1 MPRVFDD
8 WRRESWRPSP
18 KLIRQVVE
26 TTLILLLAL
35 QAARLTWLLATPAGP
50 MGDATQYASAGPARA
65 VDLTILQRFDPFFRV
80 EPSQAL
86 AAGPAPTEGGLS
98 LFGVRTNGRGGGSAI
113 LGTADGAQALY
124 ALGDDVGNGMVLRA
138 VAADHVIL
146 TRGGSRI
153 RLEFSSGSSLP
164 PPPPPPPMGAV
175 LAPASAPVA
184 QAPSQ
189 GLGPSQFLS
198 AAALSPVMADG
209 RVTGYRVM
217 ARGRG
222 EALAR
227 AGLQDGDVLLAVD
240 GSNLN
245 PERLSELPDLL
256 AKAADVEVRFARNG
270 QPMTTRLRTAPQ

>member
-50 MGDATQYASAGPARA
+50 MGDATQYANAGPARA

-80 EPSQAL
+80 EPSQTL
-86 AAGPAPTEGGLS
+86 ASGPAPAEGGLS

-124 ALGDDVGNGMVLRA
+124 SLGEDVGNGMVLRA

-146 TRGGSRI
+146 ARGGART

-175 LAPASAPVA
+175 LAPASAPA
-184 QAPSQ
+184 QASSQ
-189 GLGPSQFLS
+189 GLGPNQFLS
-198 AAALSPVMADG
+198 AAALSPVMVDG
-209 RVTGYRVM
+209 QVTGYRVM

-240 GSNLN
+240 GSNLS

>member
-8 WRRESWRPSP
+8 WRRETWRPSA
-18 KLIRQVVE
+18 KLVRQMVE
-26 TTLILLLAL
+26 TTLVLLLAL

-50 MGDATQYASAGPARA
+50 IGKAAAHAGAGPARA
-65 VDLTILQRFDPFFRV
+65 VDLTVLQRFDPFFRV
-80 EPSQAL
+80 QSGQDL
-86 AAGPAPTEGGLS
+86 AAGPAPTEGLS
-98 LFGVRTNGRGGGSAI
+98 LFGVRSDGRGGGSAI

-124 ALGDDVGNGMVLRA
+124 ALGEDVGGGLVLRA

-153 RLEFSSGSSLP
+153 RLEFNDGPSAP
-164 PPPPPPPMGAV
+164 PPPPPSVGAV
-175 LAPASAPVA
+175 LAPAAAPMG
-184 QAPSQ
+184 QRPAP
-189 GLGPSQFLS
+189 GLDPSQFLS
-198 AAALSPVMADG
+198 AAALSPVMAEG
-209 RVTGYRVM
+209 RLTGYRVM

-222 EALAR
+222 EALSR

-256 AKAADVEVRFARNG
+256 AKADDVEVRFARNG
-270 QPMTTRLRTAPQ
+270 QPMTTRLRTAPY

>member
-8 WRRESWRPSP
+8 WRRETWRPSP
-18 KLIRQVVE
+18 KLIRQIVE
-26 TTLILLLAL
+26 TTLVLLLAL

-50 MGDATQYASAGPARA
+50 IGKVAPHAGAGPARV

-80 EPSQAL
+80 QSGQDL
-86 AAGPAPTEGGLS
+86 AAGPAPAEGGLS
-98 LFGVRTNGRGGGSAI
+98 LFGVRSDGRGGGSAI
-113 LGTADGAQALY
+113 LGTPDGAQTLY
-124 ALGDDVGNGMVLRA
+124 VLGEDVGGGLVLRA

-153 RLEFSSGSSLP
+153 RLEFSGGPSP
-164 PPPPPPPMGAV
+164 PPPARAMGAV
-175 LAPASAPVA
+175 LAPATAPMA
-184 QAPSQ
+184 QPPSQ
-189 GLGPSQFLS
+189 GLDPSQFLS

-222 EALAR
+222 EALSR

-256 AKAADVEVRFARNG
+256 AKADDVEVSFARNG
-270 QPMTTRLRTAPQ
+270 QPMTTRLRTAPH